1 MRTEEDRDGVRT
13 FDGAP
18 LWTSADGQ
26 DVQAVLKSIIYSE
39 FYEISAA
46 VFFFHEKLSYLRMN
60 TAYFHNVLVVFHLEP
75 MCSYSGKL

>member
-46 VFFFHEKLSYLRMN
+46 VFFFS
-60 TAYFHNVLVVFHLEP
+60 
-75 MCSYSGKL
+75 